1 MSQRVHAV
9 TLTLLAAACVPAAPP
24 AQPPEAQASAPVV
37 AFAHTTVVPMDSER
51 VLRDYTVVVDHGVI
65 SAMGP
70 ASAVRVPRGA
80 VRIDGTGRYL
90 MPALSDMHVHLL
102 DHAWSALLS
111 PRARAASTDL
121 PFESFVFPYVANG
134 VTLVQELS
142 ATPEDVPLREQ
153 IRSGAVVGPRLILAK
168 MIDGP
173 GKAWPPPISAWV
185 ATPAEARAAV
195 RQARSDGYDKIK
207 VYSFLSR
214 ESYDAI
220 VDEADSLRMDVI
232 GHVPMA
238 LSVEDVLA
246 HHQKLIAHSE
256 ELLKHTDG
264 DLSPSH
270 IDYYAALLADHGT
283 YMTSTLVTTEGII
296 SVFKDPEQL
305 LSRPE
310 AKYFGHPMEQG
321 AWLFMVE
328 RLYKPVPAA
337 GRQWI
342 EDGYERF
349 QRPFT
354 RAFHDHGGKLMTGTD
369 SPLPGLVPGFAL
381 HRELEAYVS
390 VGLTPYEALRSS
402 TTVPYEFLGESERM
416 GTIAVGM
423 HSDMILLDANPL
435 ENVSNAQRIAG
446 VLMRGRWI
454 GSDEI
459 RSRMQ
464 EIAKMKPIVG
474 DTAPSR

>member
-1 MSQRVHAV
+1 MSRRFPPVA
-9 TLTLLAAACVPAAPP
+9 LTLLAAACARAVPP
-24 AQPPEAQASAPVV
+24 AQPPAAAASAPVV
-37 AFAHTTVVPMDSER
+37 AFTHTAVIPMDSER

-65 SAMGP
+65 TAMGP

-102 DHAWSALLS
+102 NHAWSALLS
-111 PRARAASTDL
+111 PRARAASADL

-142 ATPEDVPLREQ
+142 ATPEDVPLRQQ
-153 IRSGAVVGPRLILAK
+153 IRSGAVIGPRLVLAK

-173 GKAWPPPISAWV
+173 DKAWPPPISTWV
-185 ATPAEARAAV
+185 ATPAAARAAV
-195 RQARSDGYDKIK
+195 RQAKHDGYDKIK

-238 LSVEDVLA
+238 LSVEEVLA

-256 ELLKHTDG
+256 ELLKHADG
-264 DLSPSH
+264 DLSASH
-270 IDYYAALLADHGT
+270 IDYYARLLAEHGT
-283 YMTSTLVTTEGII
+283 YLTSTLVTTESII
-296 SVFKDPEQL
+296 GAFEHPEQQ

-310 AKYFGHPMEQG
+310 AAYFGHPMEQG
-321 AWLFMVE
+321 AWLFMVD
-328 RLYKPVPAA
+328 RLYKPVPPA
-337 GRQWI
+337 GRQFI
-342 EDGYERF
+342 EDGYARF

-369 SPLPGLVPGFAL
+369 SPWPGLVPGFAL
-381 HRELEAYVS
+381 HRELDAYVS

-402 TTVPYEFLGESERM
+402 TTVPYEYLGESDRM

-423 HSDMILLDANPL
+423 HSDMIVLDANPL

-446 VLMRGRWI
+446 VLLRGRWI
-454 GSDEI
+454 GSNEI

-464 EIAKMKPIVG
+464 EIARMRPIVA